1 MRFRQVEAFRAAM
14 LTGSVTGAAA
24 MLRIAQPSASRLIAD
39 LEDAV
44 GFRLFSRSGGRLT
57 PTTEGLRFYTAVERS
72 FVGMEKLE
80 RVAEQIRGAQ
90 TGHLTVCA
98 LPALSSSVMPG
109 AIRRFLDR
117 HPAVTVNLEILHPTE
132 ILESLQAR
140 QADAAMSVSFANVP
154 GVLQEPLIEARFICA
169 LPAGHPLCAK
179 AVIEVADFDGQDFV
193 GVLPS
198 TPIDWSRIDHLFEE
212 AGVRLRRRVAT
223 PHSHT
228 AYSLVAAGL
237 GIGLFE
243 PFAAKAWSAN
253 GVEVRP
259 CAAELRYT
267 YSLCLP
273 DTRAEAPLVQEF
285 ADCLRAELRE
295 DPPALNA
302 APVRDALPAS

>member
-14 LTGSVTGAAA
+14 LTGSVTGAAG
-24 MLRIAQPSASRLIAD
+24 MLCIAQPSASRLIAD
-39 LEDAV
+39 LEEAV

-80 RVAEQIRGAQ
+80 RVAEQIRGAR

-109 AIRRFLDR
+109 TIRRFLDR
-117 HPAVTVNLEILHPTE
+117 HPEVTVNLEILHPTE
-132 ILESLQAR
+132 ILESLQAG
-140 QADAAMSVSFANVP
+140 QADVAMSASFPAVP
-154 GVLQEPLIEARFICA
+154 GVIQEPLLEARFICA
-169 LPAGHPLCAK
+169 LPRGHPLCAR
-179 AVIEVADFDGQDFV
+179 EVVALTDFEGQDVV

-198 TPIDWSRIDHLFEE
+198 TPIDWSRIDRLFED

-228 AYSLVAAGL
+228 AYGLVAAGL

-243 PFAAKAWSAN
+243 PFAARLWMAN

-259 CAAELRYT
+259 CSADLRYT

-273 DTRAEAPLVQEF
+273 AARADSPLVQEF
-285 ADCLRAELRE
+285 VACLRACLRE
-295 DPPALNA
+295 EPPALNG
-302 APVRDALPAS
+302 PVPPA